1 MAVYVVNMVVYAH
14 VDFEQTFI
22 LANDSDESL
31 LNLTGYSVSA
41 KMKRYGSSSNATKN
55 FTAAITNASAGQVKL
70 SLGDDETASL
80 SPGKYYY
87 DILLTNPSGNKTR
100 VVEGEVLVKKAVT
113 R

>member
-31 LNLTGYSVSA
+31 LNLTGYSVSS
-41 KMKRYGSSSNATKN
+41 KLKRYGSSATSKS

-70 SLGDDETASL
+70 SLSDAETAEIT
-80 SPGKYYY
+80 PGRYYY
-87 DILLTNPSGNKTR
+87 DILLTNPSGVKTR
-100 VVEGEVLVKKAVT
+100 VVEGEVIVKKAVT